1 MNAVLAPWARPW
13 RDASVLFVL
22 LFGGTLA
29 ALALDHRLL
38 GGISVW
44 IKPLKFQVAVVMHFG
59 TLILLARLLP
69 AARRASQGLRWLVAS
84 STGAALFEIGYIML
98 QAGRGRASHF
108 NHETVAEYVLYIAMG
123 VGAVVLV
130 LAPFVMGLWLWR
142 DHGKWLR
149 SDPLRLAAAL
159 GMVLSALTTLVVA
172 GFLSAH
178 GSHWVGHAAGDAGGL
193 PLFGWS
199 QQVGDLR
206 VPHFFATHGLQLVP
220 LLGYALRRR
229 GARGALYVAVGAA
242 AWLALTAMVFVQ
254 ALQGR
259 PFLVLG

>member
-1 MNAVLAPWARPW
+1 M
-13 RDASVLFVL
+13 
-22 LFGGTLA
+22 
-29 ALALDHRLL
+29 
-38 GGISVW
+38 
-44 IKPLKFQVAVVMHFG
+44 
-59 TLILLARLLP
+59 
-69 AARRASQGLRWLVAS
+69 AS

-108 NHETVAEYVLYIAMG
+108 NHETVAEYALYIAMG

-130 LAPFVMGLWLWR
+130 LVPLVMGLWLWR
-142 DHGKWLR
+142 DHGRWLR

-172 GFLSAH
+172 GYLSAH
-178 GSHWVGHAAGDAGGL
+178 GSHWVGQVAGDAGGL
-193 PLFGWS
+193 PLVGWS
-199 QQVGDLR
+199 QRVGDLR

-229 GARGALYVAVGAA
+229 GTRGALYVAVGAA

-254 ALQGR
+254 ALQGK